1 MTNYERIK
9 AKVQDSSIEQNDK
22 QIILDFFAEVSD
34 ENLVEIADLFEQKPE
49 WVKIFNDNRKAKLK
63 AFASGDESELN
74 EILEQEKKYLNE
86 LTYGLD

>member
-9 AKVQDSSIEQNDK
+9 IKVQESTIDEADK
-22 QIILDFFAEVSD
+22 QAILDQFVEVSD
-34 ENLVEIADLFEQKPE
+34 ENLPEIADLFESKLE
-49 WVKIFNDNRKAKLK
+49 WVAIFNDNRKAKRE
-63 AFASGDESELN
+63 AARSGDASKFK